1 MPSLFAIETL
11 HFESLDICY
20 NYIVCTTKASILEE
34 LHSLDLKEESCHLSR
49 TRWTGEFAWKRC
61 LKENWEMKKLSG
73 SKDQDID
80 D

>member
-1 MPSLFAIETL
+1 MLSLFAIETL

-49 TRWTGEFAWKRC
+49 TRWTGEFA
-61 LKENWEMKKLSG
+61 
-73 SKDQDID
+73 
-80 D
+80 